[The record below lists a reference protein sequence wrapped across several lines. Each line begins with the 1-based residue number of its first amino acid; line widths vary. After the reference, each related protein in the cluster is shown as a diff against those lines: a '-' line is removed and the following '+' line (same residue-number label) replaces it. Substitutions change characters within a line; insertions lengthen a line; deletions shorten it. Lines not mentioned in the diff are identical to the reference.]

1 MTVNQLSIFLENRS
15 GTLTKVLDI
24 MKRTGIRIIAST
36 IADTAQYGLFRVI
49 CSNPRQA
56 YLELVNEGFAVAM
69 SDVFAIEMDNRPGQV
84 ADTIKC
90 FSDADISVIYMYSFM
105 FHGQGLLIFRTD
117 NTEEAREVIHRASLK
132 SIAEKDLVD
141 WE

>member
-1 MTVNQLSIFLENRS
+1 MTVNQLSIFLEKRS

-69 SDVFAIEMDNRPGQV
+69 SDVFAIEMENRPGQT
-84 ADTIKC
+84 ADTVKC
-90 FSDADISVIYMYSFM
+90 FSEAGISIIYMYS
-105 FHGQGLLIFRTD
+105 LLKDGKGILLFRTD
-117 NTEEAREVIHRASLK
+117 DMETAREVIHRAGFKCVS
-132 SIAEKDLVD
+132 EKDLAD
-141 WE
+141 WK